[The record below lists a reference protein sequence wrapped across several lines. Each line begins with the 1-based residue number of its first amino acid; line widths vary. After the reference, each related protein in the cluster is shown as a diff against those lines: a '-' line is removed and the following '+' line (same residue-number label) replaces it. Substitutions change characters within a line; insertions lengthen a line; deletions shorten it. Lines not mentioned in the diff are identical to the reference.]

1 MGSETISDAD
11 LILKG
16 QKQPEADPENDADAS
31 SEESK
36 AERAGTSRHGGAL
49 RWGSLAILLI
59 ALGFVGLGVW
69 WSFQPAKFDVA
80 ANTEA
85 LSGVPAGEIAGVT
98 TVSTVIKVADTLLNK
113 PGGYL
118 TNDVTP
124 PGILMDNTPQW
135 EYGLLT
141 ELRDS
146 IRSLRNDFSRSQ
158 TQSIENAD
166 LKRADSKFNFD
177 AEAWFLPSAEEEY
190 KEGLEALESYL
201 SDLAER
207 NPSARFYTRA
217 DNLRAYLMVVEKRLG
232 SYGQRLSA
240 SVGDDEL
247 TAALQTGGMPADG
260 ASLQQQG
267 GNRTDFFEIDNVFEP
282 GARGRA
288 LSIAPVQQYLE
299 ALHADLLEI
308 DDGAIASYI
317 PELTRADPNW
327 LGIALVTVDGHVY
340 QAGDS
345 GQPCYRAV
353 HLQGDHLRAGA
364 GRPRHRSGVEQG
376 RRRTHRR
383 GVQLHQPGA
392 GYGPADEPD
401 DQRRC
406 HRHHWLISA
415 EPRTGHYSAFW
426 TASVGTPAM
435 P

>member
-267 GNRTDFFEIDNVFEP
+267 GNRTDFFEIDNVFFE
-282 GARGRA
+282 ARGYSWA
-288 LSIAPVQQYLE
+288 L
-299 ALHADLLEI
+299 LHMMK
-308 DDGAIASYI
+308 AIAIDFGPVLRQKNAEVSMQQIIRDLEYATMYKWSPMVLNGHGFGAWANHSLVLASYMS
-317 PELTRADPNW
+317 RAN
-327 LGIALVTVDGHVY
+327 A
-340 QAGDS
+340 
-345 GQPCYRAV
+345 AV
-353 HLQGDHLRAGA
+353 IDLR
-364 GRPRHRSGVEQG
+364 VLME
-376 RRRTHRR
+376 R
-383 GVQLHQPGA
+383 G
-392 GYGPADEPD
+392 
-401 DQRRC
+401 
-406 HRHHWLISA
+406 
-415 EPRTGHYSAFW
+415 
-426 TASVGTPAM
+426 
-435 P
+435 